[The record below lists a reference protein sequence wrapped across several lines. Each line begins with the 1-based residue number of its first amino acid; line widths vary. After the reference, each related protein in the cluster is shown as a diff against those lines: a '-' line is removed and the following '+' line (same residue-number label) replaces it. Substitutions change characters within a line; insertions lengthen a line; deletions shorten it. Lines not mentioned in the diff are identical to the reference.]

1 MLVSSRPPGGRARAF
16 AWAGGAAFALS
27 ILYCGYF
34 IFFGLAR
41 PVAPMPRAAIVRAIL
56 VDVVLF
62 GLFAAHHSLAARTA
76 IKRLV
81 VRWIGT
87 GLERSF
93 YVWVASGLLAV
104 TCLLWQP
111 IPGTL
116 YRTSGALAGAL
127 TLLEITGVVLTV
139 LATRVMDPLELAGIR
154 QLQRQAVPTRLQI
167 VGPYHLVRHPL
178 YLGWMLMVF
187 AAPMMTTSRLLFAI
201 VSSGYLLLAIPWEE
215 RALVRMFGEEY
226 GRYKQRVRSKVIP
239 YLY

>member
-1 MLVSSRPPGGRARAF
+1 MLVSSRPPSAPARAL
-16 AWAGGAAFALS
+16 AWAGAVAFAVS

-34 IFFGLAR
+34 IFVVLER
-41 PVAPMPRAAIVRAIL
+41 PRGPLSSATLTRAVI
-56 VDVVLF
+56 VDVLLF
-62 GLFAAHHSLAARTA
+62 GLFAAHHSLAARPT
-76 IKRLV
+76 IKRV
-81 VRWIGT
+81 VASGLGT

-93 YVWVASGLLAV
+93 YVWVASVLLAL

-116 YRTSGALAGAL
+116 YRTTGVLAAAL
-127 TLLEITGVVLTV
+127 TLLELGGVALTV
-139 LATRVMDPLELAGIR
+139 LATRVMDPLELAGVR
-154 QLQRQAVPTRLQI
+154 QLQRQAEPSRLQI

-187 AAPMMTTSRLLFAI
+187 AAPVMTLSRLLFAI

-215 RALVRMFGEEY
+215 RSLVRMFGEEY
-226 GRYKQRVRSKVIP
+226 GSYRQKIRWRVIP